1 MATVK
6 VGLGLDRNQ
15 GEAIHAGINAAVC
28 KISLSLTLSS
38 GDVHLIGKL
47 PNGAIPLDSVFYP
60 GPALP
65 GAAFTLKFGTSASQ
79 EMFLTSA
86 TLTLT
91 GAPYR
96 TGSGKRLGYNQQ
108 ISISDDARVLF
119 ENIVMVGTGSNTIS
133 VGHMGDL
140 VVFYKLPGQS
150 P

>member
-6 VGLGLDRNQ
+6 VGLGADNVPP
-15 GEAIHAGINAAVC
+15 EFNEDDIVAAIC

-38 GDVHLIGKL
+38 GDIHLIGKL
-47 PNGAIPLDSVFYP
+47 PNGAIPIESVFYP
-60 GPALP
+60 GVALP

-91 GAPYR
+91 GGPYR
-96 TGSGKRLGYNQQ
+96 TGGGKRLGYNQQ

-140 VVFYKLPGQS
+140 VVYYKMPGQT

>member
-6 VGLGLDRNQ
+6 VGLGLDGNNPEQ
-15 GEAIHAGINAAVC
+15 VHVGVNALAC

-38 GDVHLIGKL
+38 GDVHIIGKL

-65 GAAFTLKFGTSASQ
+65 AAAFTLKFGTSASQ

-96 TGSGKRLGYNQQ
+96 TGAGKRLGYNQQ
-108 ISISDDARVLF
+108 ISLSDDARVLF
-119 ENIVMVGTGSNTIS
+119 EPVVMVGTGANTIS
-133 VGHMGDL
+133 VGHVGDL
-140 VVFYKLPGQS
+140 VVFYKMPGQT